1 MFLFCLL
8 DILCLPPSLL
18 LIISQKEKENKVKP
32 QTCSLQDVS
41 YKDHLLSILRARALF
56 C

>member
-8 DILCLPPSLL
+8 DIPCFPPSFL
-18 LIISQKEKENKVKP
+18 LIISQKEKEDKVKP

-41 YKDHLLSILRARALF
+41 YKDQLLLILRAPALF